1 MRHVW
6 TTKYIS
12 TFKSCRIKSFP
23 FNYLEIDRT
32 IIVPNPILCS
42 YSQKSNSDRAEESKS
57 VYETCKSQDLGP
69 AHGTRTLC
77 VEGFEG
83 EGVAGVLLLRR
94 ERRGEEKRGGMRR
107 GDEGCGKERSGRRD
121 GEEGRGKRKGSLL
134 LPIIQLAIRK

>member
-1 MRHVW
+1 M
-6 TTKYIS
+6 
-12 TFKSCRIKSFP
+12 
-23 FNYLEIDRT
+23 
-32 IIVPNPILCS
+32 PNLILCS
-42 YSQKSNSDRAEESKS
+42 YSQKSNIDRAEESKS

-94 ERRGEEKRGGMRR
+94 ERRGEERRGEERRGGIRR
-107 GDEGCGKERSGRRD
+107 GDEGCGMERSGRRD
-121 GEEGRGKRKGSLL
+121 GEEGRGKRRGSLL

>member
-1 MRHVW
+1 M
-6 TTKYIS
+6 
-12 TFKSCRIKSFP
+12 
-23 FNYLEIDRT
+23 EIDHT

-42 YSQKSNSDRAEESKS
+42 YSQKSNIDRAEESKS

-94 ERRGEEKRGGMRR
+94 DRRGEERRGEERR
-107 GDEGCGKERSGRRD
+107 GEKRQERRGEEGLGEETKEWSGRRD
-121 GEEGRGKRKGSLL
+121 GEEGRGKRRGSLL